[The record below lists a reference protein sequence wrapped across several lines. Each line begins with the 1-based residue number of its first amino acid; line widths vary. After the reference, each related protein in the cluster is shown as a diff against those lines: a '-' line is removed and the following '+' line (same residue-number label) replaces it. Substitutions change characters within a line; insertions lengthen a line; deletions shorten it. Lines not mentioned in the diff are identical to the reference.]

1 MATRNIVPRNDGEGG
16 IGTSLKKWLY
26 GFFKILKV
34 NRYIEFTN
42 SSSPGYQEKLLF
54 YDNNS
59 KTLGFYNDI
68 DCGSPLGVNRDIF
81 LRVYNESGSTI
92 SRGKA
97 VYITG
102 SNTINVP
109 TIELA
114 KADVEGTS
122 FGIGLTLCDIPDS
135 SYGYVLLT
143 GLLLNVNTS
152 SFNPGDNLYVSS
164 LVAGELTNVKPSIAV
179 VVGKCVKSDA
189 TNGIIFV
196 ASKELGAV
204 GADML
209 KSVYD
214 TNDNGAVDKSE
225 STKIIYASDET
236 ETLTTSVSFVT
247 KLSHSINM
255 TQGKKYL
262 LTWGFALGNSIANR
276 GSYYQILIDGNII
289 DNGLVAESIDNYYV
303 NLSGIYMFEPTTT
316 GSYTVEI
323 QFANAQTQGTAAIR
337 RVRVVCQEV
346 YT

>member
-16 IGTSLKKWLY
+16 IGTSLKRWLY
-26 GFFKILKV
+26 GFFKILKI
-34 NRYIEFTN
+34 NRYIEFSN
-42 SSSPGYQEKLLF
+42 SSNPNYQEKLLF
-54 YDNNS
+54 YDNNM

-68 DCGSPLGVNRDIF
+68 DYGFPLGVNRDIF
-81 LRVYNESGSTI
+81 LRVYNETGSTI
-92 SRGKA
+92 SRGKV
-97 VYITG
+97 VYIAG
-102 SNTINVP
+102 SNTTDVP
-109 TIELA
+109 TVALA
-114 KADVEGTS
+114 KADIESTS
-122 FGIGLTLCDIPDS
+122 FGIGLTLCNIPDN

-164 LVAGELTNVKPSIAV
+164 SVAGELTNVKPSIAI

-196 ASKELGAV
+196 TSKELGAV

-225 STKIIYASDET
+225 SLKIVYISDES
-236 ETLTTSVSFVT
+236 ESLTTSTSFVT
-247 KLSHSINM
+247 KLTHSFNM

-262 LTWGFALGNSIANR
+262 ITWGFELGNTTSLR
-276 GSYYQILIDGNII
+276 GTLYQVIVDGTVINDGLVSDNI
-289 DNGLVAESIDNYYV
+289 DNFYIDLSSIY
-303 NLSGIYMFEPTTT
+303 IFEPPTTD
-316 GSYTVEI
+316 SYTLEI
-323 QFANAQTQGTAAIR
+323 KFANAQTQGTAAIR